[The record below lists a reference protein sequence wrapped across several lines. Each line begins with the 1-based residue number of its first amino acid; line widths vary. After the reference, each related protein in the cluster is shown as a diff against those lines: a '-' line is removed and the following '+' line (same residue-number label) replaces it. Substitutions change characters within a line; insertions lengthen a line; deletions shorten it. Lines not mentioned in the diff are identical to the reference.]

1 MAQMVKIS
9 FTRISLHWFPFF
21 NHLMPV
27 SLYYLWSWFLPFTQ
41 VADSGRHPDLEDYGY
56 VPEEVHEIFDLD
68 MYDEE
73 LLWNCVALEI

>member
-1 MAQMVKIS
+1 MCLFLSNCHDPNGQDFVYYYQLVSIP
-9 FTRISLHWFPFF
+9 LEL
-21 NHLMPV
+21 LMPV
-27 SLYYLWSWFLPFTQ
+27 IHLVIVSPPQ

-73 LLWNCVALEI
+73 LL

>member
-1 MAQMVKIS
+1 MCLFLSNCHDPNGQDFVYNYQLVLIP
-9 FTRISLHWFPFF
+9 LEL
-21 NHLMPV
+21 LMPV
-27 SLYYLWSWFLPFTQ
+27 IHLVIVSPPQ

-73 LLWNCVALEI
+73 LL

>member
-1 MAQMVKIS
+1 MCLFLSNCHGPNGQDFVYYYQLVLIP
-9 FTRISLHWFPFF
+9 LEL
-21 NHLMPV
+21 LMPV
-27 SLYYLWSWFLPFTQ
+27 IHLVIVSPPQ

-73 LLWNCVALEI
+73 LL

>member
-1 MAQMVKIS
+1 MCLFLSNCHGPNGQDFVYYFQLVVIP
-9 FTRISLHWFPFF
+9 LEL
-21 NHLMPV
+21 LMPV
-27 SLYYLWSWFLPFTQ
+27 IPLVIVSSPQ

-73 LLWNCVALEI
+73 LL

>member
-1 MAQMVKIS
+1 
-9 FTRISLHWFPFF
+9 
-21 NHLMPV
+21 MPV
-27 SLYYLWSWFLPFTQ
+27 IPLVIVSSPQ

-73 LLWNCVALEI
+73 LL

>member
-1 MAQMVKIS
+1 MCLFLSNCHGPNGQDFVYYFQLVVIP
-9 FTRISLHWFPFF
+9 LEL
-21 NHLMPV
+21 LMPV
-27 SLYYLWSWFLPFTQ
+27 IHLVIVSPPQ

-73 LLWNCVALEI
+73 LL

>member
-1 MAQMVKIS
+1 MCLFLSNCQGPNGQDFVYNYQPVLIPLEL
-9 FTRISLHWFPFF
+9 F
-21 NHLMPV
+21 MPV
-27 SLYYLWSWFLPFTQ
+27 IHLVIVFPPQ

-73 LLWNCVALEI
+73 LL

>member
-1 MAQMVKIS
+1 MFIFVKLSWPNGQDFVYYYQLVVIP
-9 FTRISLHWFPFF
+9 LEL
-21 NHLMPV
+21 LMPV
-27 SLYYLWSWFLPFTQ
+27 IPLVMVSPPQ

-73 LLWNCVALEI
+73 LL

>member
-9 FTRISLHWFPFF
+9 FTTISLIPLEL
-21 NHLMPV
+21 LMPV
-27 SLYYLWSWFLPFTQ
+27 IHLVILIVSPPQ

-73 LLWNCVALEI
+73 LL

>member
-1 MAQMVKIS
+1 MCLFLSNCHGPNGQVFVYYYQLVLIP
-9 FTRISLHWFPFF
+9 LEL
-21 NHLMPV
+21 LMPV
-27 SLYYLWSWFLPFTQ
+27 IYLFIVSPPQ

-73 LLWNCVALEI
+73 LL

>member
-9 FTRISLHWFPFF
+9 FTTISLIPLEL
-21 NHLMPV
+21 LMPV
-27 SLYYLWSWFLPFTQ
+27 IHLVIVSPPQ

-73 LLWNCVALEI
+73 LL

>member
-1 MAQMVKIS
+1 MFLFLSNCHGPNGQDFVFYYQLVLIP
-9 FTRISLHWFPFF
+9 LEL
-21 NHLMPV
+21 LMPV
-27 SLYYLWSWFLPFTQ
+27 IPLVIVSSPQ

-73 LLWNCVALEI
+73 LL